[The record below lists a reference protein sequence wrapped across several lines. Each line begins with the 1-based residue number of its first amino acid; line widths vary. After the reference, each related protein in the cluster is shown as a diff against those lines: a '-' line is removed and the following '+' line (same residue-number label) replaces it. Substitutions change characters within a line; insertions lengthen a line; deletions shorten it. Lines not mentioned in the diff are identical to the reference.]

1 MVPDEGAISKPG
13 DGKVIPIT
21 DLGIAAI
28 LTAIF
33 TAFLGYLRLRSSKKV
48 DDATT
53 PSEAYSKRASGDK
66 TYVEM
71 ANDAWEWAD
80 YLRQR
85 DYLWERWSDLIEPVL
100 EHCAGDDPK
109 SVSKVEAA
117 KKLRKRLRA
126 ERTARNRLD
135 EELENGR
142 NGGEK

>member
-1 MVPDEGAISKPG
+1 MVSDAGAVPESG
-13 DGKVIPIT
+13 DSKVIPIT

-33 TAFLGYLRLRSSKKV
+33 TGFLGYLRLRSTRKI

-53 PSEAYSKRASGDK
+53 PSEAYSKRAGGDK
-66 TYVEM
+66 TYAEI

-80 YLRQR
+80 YLRGR
-85 DYLWERWSDLIEPVL
+85 DYLHERWSDLIEPVL

-109 SVSKVEAA
+109 LISRVEQA
-117 KKLRKRLRA
+117 KRLKQQLRLKRA
-126 ERTARNRLD
+126 ER

-142 NGGEK
+142 SK